1 MPPVPLPQKHE
12 LNEEETKH
20 HYITPAIENAG
31 WTNSQIWMEYCFTD
45 GMIQVRDG
53 YINKGAQKKADYLLS
68 YKGIPLAVVEA
79 KKLSLPLGGE

>member
-20 HYITPAIENAG
+20 HHITPAIERTG

-45 GMIQVRDG
+45 GMIQVWDE
-53 YINKGAQKKADYLLS
+53 YINKGAQKMARS
-68 YKGIPLAVVEA
+68 EERIARILAEFEEVL
-79 KKLSLPLGGE
+79 KR